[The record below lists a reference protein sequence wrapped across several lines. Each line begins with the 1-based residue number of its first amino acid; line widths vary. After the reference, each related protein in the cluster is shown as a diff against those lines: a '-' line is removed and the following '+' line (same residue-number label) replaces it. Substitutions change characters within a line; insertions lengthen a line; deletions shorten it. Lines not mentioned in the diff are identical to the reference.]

1 MSYRRPTAAWCA
13 VVITLTLI
21 TPCFSQSPAPVGS
34 LFTSANAARKIDPLV
49 AAGRSELKLPGV
61 SIAMMRAQK
70 LIFAKGYG
78 WADRERGVAPS
89 ERTVYPIGSL
99 SKQFTA
105 AAVMKL
111 VEQGRVRLDE
121 PVDTYLPEYNT
132 TQDPPLLVRHLLY
145 QTSGVPE
152 WDGLREMEDIDTG
165 DPARFTLNK
174 VVELLRRQSQLYL
187 PGAWWSYSNSNYSLL
202 AAVIERVA
210 GMTYEQYLSDNFF
223 IPLGL
228 GSTGSCQPERDRPAG
243 DKAVGYVAEDGSFV
257 PRLLTA
263 NKARAF
269 TGSGGMCS
277 SALDLITWM
286 RALVDGKAV
295 SNASFRQMTRP
306 APVRAGFTPPYG
318 FGLSVVPLAGQPAV
332 WHIGVLAGY
341 TSVLAYFP
349 KQDLIIA
356 ALANARRAPLQTL
369 VRKVAR
375 AVMNLPTP
383 VLRDIS
389 VSAKEVE
396 RAVGNYDDGMFKFR
410 IFAEDG
416 KLYIHV
422 SEFGPAQRLR
432 YQGKGEFVTAEPGMI
447 RLWFEPATGLAERVT
462 WEWGEIRA
470 YGRRVP

>member
-243 DKAVGYVAEDGSFV
+243 DKAVGYIAEDGSF
-257 PRLLTA
+257 
-263 NKARAF
+263 
-269 TGSGGMCS
+269 
-277 SALDLITWM
+277 
-286 RALVDGKAV
+286 
-295 SNASFRQMTRP
+295 
-306 APVRAGFTPPYG
+306 
-318 FGLSVVPLAGQPAV
+318 
-332 WHIGVLAGY
+332 
-341 TSVLAYFP
+341 
-349 KQDLIIA
+349 
-356 ALANARRAPLQTL
+356 
-369 VRKVAR
+369 
-375 AVMNLPTP
+375 
-383 VLRDIS
+383 
-389 VSAKEVE
+389 
-396 RAVGNYDDGMFKFR
+396 
-410 IFAEDG
+410 
-416 KLYIHV
+416 
-422 SEFGPAQRLR
+422 
-432 YQGKGEFVTAEPGMI
+432 PGC
-447 RLWFEPATGLAERVT
+447 
-462 WEWGEIRA
+462 
-470 YGRRVP
+470 